1 MSSPRQSL
9 QRNRLLAVLTP
20 EDFAHLQPHL
30 HPVQLN
36 LKDIIVSPGAPI
48 EHVHFIETGLAS
60 VIAVTS
66 EGERAE
72 VGHVG
77 REGMSPLSA
86 IHGVDRSPNLTL
98 IQATGTALRMP
109 VGALHDAFRASP
121 TLHALLLRYAH
132 AFLVQV
138 EHAALANGRYS
149 IQERLARWLLMCH
162 DRLDTDDLPIT
173 HEFLALMLGVRR
185 PGVTEAIHLLEGV
198 QIVRGRRGHVQVL
211 DRSRLE
217 EVAGGCYGVPER
229 EYERLVG
236 PAQSR

>member
-1 MSSPRQSL
+1 MSRLRQSL
-9 QRNRLLAVLTP
+9 VLNRLLAAMTP
-20 EDFAHLQPHL
+20 DDFARLQPHL
-30 HPVQLN
+30 QPLQLN
-36 LKDIIVSPGAPI
+36 LKDVIVEADVPI
-48 EHVHFIETGLAS
+48 EHVHFIESGLAS

-66 EGERAE
+66 DGERAE

-77 REGMSPLSA
+77 REGMSPLSL
-86 IHGVDRSPNLTL
+86 IHGVGRSANLTL
-98 IQATGTALRMP
+98 IQAPGMAMRMP
-109 VGALHDAFRASP
+109 AAAFRDAFEASP
-121 TLHALLLRYAH
+121 SLRGLLLRYAQ

-162 DRLDTDDLPIT
+162 DRLDTDDMPMT

-211 DRSRLE
+211 DRARLE
-217 EVAGGCYGVPER
+217 EVAGGCYGTPER
-229 EYERLVG
+229 EYARLVG
-236 PAQSR
+236 PARA